1 MNANDVKSTLGRLG
15 IKPNKLK
22 GQNFLIDDSV
32 LDKIIEAAEITAG
45 AKVVEIGPGLG
56 ALTSRLLSAG
66 ADIVAIEQERAFVEY
81 LRDHF
86 SGQTLDVICDN
97 AVLKIPDL
105 RLPDRYKVV
114 ANLPYSITSP
124 VINTFLTKMATVPE
138 RMVLLIQYEVAQRLM
153 APPGDADRGILTV
166 VVEAI
171 GQMSIVTKVP
181 NTAFSPPPKVES
193 AVIRFDARPLSDRID
208 VTTLM
213 PLVKAGFSKKRAK
226 VINSLAMALR
236 LPKEEIVKAC
246 LKAGI
251 DSNYRAEDLT
261 IDDWKKLNQELSSH
275 IAPK

>member
-1 MNANDVKSTLGRLG
+1 MNTNDVKSTLGRLG

-32 LDKIIEAAEITAG
+32 LEKIITAAEISENE
-45 AKVVEIGPGLG
+45 KVVEIGPGLG
-56 ALTSRLLSAG
+56 ALTSRLLTAG

-86 SGQTLDVICDN
+86 SGQNLDVICDN

-105 RLPDRYKVV
+105 RLPENYKVV
-114 ANLPYSITSP
+114 ANLPYAITSP
-124 VINTFLTKMATVPE
+124 VINSFLTKMPNVPE
-138 RMVLLIQYEVAQRLM
+138 LMVLLIQLEVAERLM
-153 APPGDADRGILTV
+153 APPGSADRGILTV

-171 GQMSIVTKVP
+171 GQMSLVTKVP

-193 AVIRFDARPLSDRID
+193 AVIRFDAKPSAERID

-226 VINSLAMALR
+226 VINSLTMALR
-236 LPKEEIVKAC
+236 LPKDVIASAC
-246 LKAGI
+246 KKAGI
-251 DSNYRAEDLT
+251 DVNHRAEDLT
-261 IDDWKKLNQELSSH
+261 IDNWTQLQQELSAH
-275 IAPK
+275 VTAK